1 MNICSN
7 QALNALAAA
16 VYLAALGPA
25 GLRSGRLCL
34 QKAAYAREK
43 ITALDGFEQAF
54 PGVHFKGLLSGCGT
68 GERLNR
74 HLLEHKIIGGLDL
87 QPYYPELGPAM
98 LFCVTET
105 KSRAQ
110 IDALVRALEG
120 WS

>member
-1 MNICSN
+1 LTLQTREQHIRRERATSNICSN

-25 GLRSGRLCL
+25 GLREVAGLCL

-54 PGVHFKGLLSGCGT
+54 PGVHFKEFAVRLPGT

-74 HLLEHKIIGGLDL
+74 HLLEHKIIGGSIYSL
-87 QPYYPELGPAM
+87 
-98 LFCVTET
+98 TI
-105 KSRAQ
+105 RN
-110 IDALVRALEG
+110 
-120 WS
+120 